1 MSALCPS
8 CAEASAAW
16 LDYRP
21 RPSIALITPGRTSV
35 RDVLQAQSFRA
46 QDTYALIRS
55 QQALIRAICERTHQP
70 EGRQAPAPSVES

>member
-8 CAEASAAW
+8 CAEAWTRW

-21 RPSIALITPGRTSV
+21 RPAIQLITPGRTSV

-55 QQALIRAICERTHQP
+55 QQALIRAICEKQGHA
-70 EGRQAPAPSVES
+70 QAVR